1 MLLCSCVSPDL
12 WGNWGSGGT
21 WGPGAATRFILPRV
35 AAAEPSLGMFP
46 TLQCFQCFQRF
57 QCSNLAA
64 GGVSRSVAKMWPSVS
79 LLCVLVAFTSARSV
93 PYFPPL
99 SDDLVNHINKLN
111 TTWKVSTGLM
121 IWGFFLDAL
130 LTVST
135 WDLVAEL
142 WECHHG
148 GDINPALVP
157 ADFSG
162 EVMLSG
168 VPAVTGDCG
177 APPWSRAGWI
187 CGVGAM

>member
-1 MLLCSCVSPDL
+1 
-12 WGNWGSGGT
+12 
-21 WGPGAATRFILPRV
+21 
-35 AAAEPSLGMFP
+35 
-46 TLQCFQCFQRF
+46 
-57 QCSNLAA
+57 
-64 GGVSRSVAKMWPSVS
+64 MWPSVS
-79 LLCVLVAFTSARSV
+79 LLCVLVAFTSARSI

-157 ADFSG
+157 ADFSS

-187 CGVGAM
+187 CGVRAM